1 MGILDLK
8 MTVLQQRE
16 LNKARRIIQRAFG
29 NRRASYDYE
38 YLD

>member
-1 MGILDLK
+1 MGIFDLK

-29 NRRASYDYE
+29 NRRASHHYE
-38 YLD
+38 YRD